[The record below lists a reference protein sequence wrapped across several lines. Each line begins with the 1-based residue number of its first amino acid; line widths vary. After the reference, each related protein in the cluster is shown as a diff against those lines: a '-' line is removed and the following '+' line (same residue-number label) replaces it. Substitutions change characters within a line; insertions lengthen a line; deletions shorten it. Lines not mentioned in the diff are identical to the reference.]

1 SPAPSPPLP
10 HWSRI
15 YAVAAG
21 TFVAGLVWLPVFLQ
35 NSYGDKLTDW
45 IQVPRV
51 GFAWISPLFQAFAAW
66 VTMQFLLPVESPH
79 LWIVLV
85 SGAVMLI
92 YFIWLLPILF
102 GGLKVRLKQP
112 ETHLMTQ
119 VFVLL
124 VVSAIALFFIFTYF
138 FGIDLT
144 RGARYNFIYFP
155 AVIVL
160 LGASFALSWNPQVG
174 RPRSSGKKVVG
185 IIWLMGFFSAVTV
198 LSNLGYQKYYRPD
211 LFVELIQKTSQVPVL
226 IATTQ
231 RTHVH
236 IGEMMGVARE
246 FKIQNLTSP
255 TPLFLLAHQDQNP
268 NTSSDALLHT
278 LKELPQPLDLWLV
291 NFYAPLPEEVKKCAA
306 DMQSLPSVNGYEYKL
321 YHCR

>member
-1 SPAPSPPLP
+1 
-10 HWSRI
+10 
-15 YAVAAG
+15 
-21 TFVAGLVWLPVFLQ
+21 
-35 NSYGDKLTDW
+35 
-45 IQVPRV
+45 
-51 GFAWISPLFQAFAAW
+51 
-66 VTMQFLLPVESPH
+66 M
-79 LWIVLV
+79 
-85 SGAVMLI
+85 
-92 YFIWLLPILF
+92 
-102 GGLKVRLKQP
+102 
-112 ETHLMTQ
+112 
-119 VFVLL
+119 
-124 VVSAIALFFIFTYF
+124 SAIALFFIFTYF
-138 FGIDLT
+138 LGIDLT
-144 RGARYNFIYFP
+144 RGARYNFVYFP

-160 LGASFALSWNPQVG
+160 LGASFAVSWHPQVG
-174 RPRSSGKKVVG
+174 RPRSSGKKAVG

-211 LFVELIQKTSQVPVL
+211 LFVQLIQKTSQVPVL

-278 LKELPQPLDLWLV
+278 LKELPRPLDLWLV

-306 DMQSLPSVNGYEYKL
+306 DTQSLPAVNGYEYKL
-321 YHCR
+321 YHCK